1 MRFNNQTVYYETYG
15 EGFPLVFL
23 HGFCEDSSLWQMYVE
38 PFKSKYRI
46 VLIDLMGFGQ
56 SDTPKEATINYLAKA
71 IKSVLEELK
80 IEQCLMVGHSMGGY
94 TALAFAEL
102 FPTFLSGICLFH
114 SHPFADSEDKKKH
127 RKKTIAFIKKHGSRP
142 FLNQMIPSLFNKK
155 FKEENSM
162 IINKMIDKAA
172 LYNEDGIISGLEAM
186 INRPDRSAI
195 LAKVEVPV
203 LMIIGKKDTAVSYAD
218 SLKMSHLPKI
228 GMVEILEAV
237 AHVGMLEATEI
248 TQYSL
253 SNFINFVQQSSKN
266 SLKY

>member
-1 MRFNNQTVYYETYG
+1 MRFNNQTIYYETYG

-46 VLIDLMGFGQ
+46 ILIDLMGFGQ

-71 IKSVLEELK
+71 IKAVLEELK

-94 TALAFAEL
+94 TILAFAEL
-102 FPTFLSGICLFH
+102 FPSFLSGICLFH
-114 SHPFADSEDKKKH
+114 SHPFADSEDKKRH

-142 FLNQMIPSLFNKK
+142 FLKQMISGLFNEK
-155 FKEENSM
+155 FKKENPTV
-162 IINKMIDKAA
+162 INQMIDKAA

-195 LAKVEVPV
+195 LAQIEVPI
-203 LMIIGKKDTAVSYAD
+203 LMIIGKKDVVVPYAD
-218 SLKMSHLPKI
+218 SLKMSHLPKLAT
-228 GMVEILEAV
+228 VEILENV
-237 AHVGMLEATEI
+237 AHVGMLEVTEI
-248 TQYSL
+248 TQNL
-253 SNFINFVQQSSKN
+253 LLNFINFVQQFSK
-266 SLKY
+266 K